1 MFSVSFWKDSGER
14 AVKSAAQAAML
25 AVGGDAIN
33 VWSLDWVTV
42 AGVGLGGGVL
52 SLLTSL
58 ASERIGT
65 KGTASAVSVER

>member
-1 MFSVSFWKDSGER
+1 MFSVSFWKDAGER

-25 AVGGDAIN
+25 AVGGDTIN